1 MDFLLLLTLA
11 LQKIHLDAKIT
22 SHRSVSIC
30 LCIYYTL
37 IFILMFIPD
46 KTTKH
51 RLPADLRYVNDCK
64 VFTEGVYLDNVVQP
78 DTVFVEVLLSDSSV
92 QCFAEKPLTILSPIY
107 L

>member
-1 MDFLLLLTLA
+1 
-11 LQKIHLDAKIT
+11 
-22 SHRSVSIC
+22 
-30 LCIYYTL
+30 
-37 IFILMFIPD
+37 MFIPD